1 MRLTA
6 LFSAL
11 TLAALVFAAVSPGYL
26 STPQRYKTLREL
38 SAAQPTCRSM
48 TNLSS
53 SSGIEGLEC
62 AVHMPCAHQDWICA
76 DDRK

>member
-11 TLAALVFAAVSPGYL
+11 TLTGLVLAAVSPGL
-26 STPQRYKTLREL
+26 STPQRYKTWREL
-38 SAAQPTCRSM
+38 SAAQPTCSSM
-48 TNLSS
+48 TNLRSS
-53 SSGIEGLEC
+53 NGIEGLEC
-62 AVHMPCAHQDWICA
+62 AVLMPCAHEDWICA